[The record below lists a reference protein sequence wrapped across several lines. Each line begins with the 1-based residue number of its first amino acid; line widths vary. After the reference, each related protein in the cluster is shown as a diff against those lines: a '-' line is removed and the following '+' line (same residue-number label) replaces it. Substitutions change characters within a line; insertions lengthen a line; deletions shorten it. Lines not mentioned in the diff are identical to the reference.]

1 MESNDAEHGREHKL
15 VMYTSSDL
23 LGQYFRRYS
32 DDISKVIERESEST
46 SKALSGGISGILGS
60 LKGMIRKKSGREVI
74 KEINLNDEYRQV
86 RALMNVFSDSEL
98 VYPVEALIK
107 GEESPTGLYKFDTN
121 LQLVHTEDTAETMIR
136 VRGIEKDVDFT
147 GLTSPD
153 NWSSRSFV
161 LTALDTIDPYP
172 FEGVFKPV
180 EIGDTMHTET
190 DHGFELDTLELTVQ
204 FLYILAPDYEDRV
217 SWSNYQQLVR
227 DHPKDI
233 DSSGVEK

>member
-1 MESNDAEHGREHKL
+1 MDPNNGEHGRKHKL

-23 LGQYFRRYS
+23 LDQYFRRYS

-46 SKALSGGISGILGS
+46 AKELSGGISSIIGS
-60 LKGMIRKKSGREVI
+60 LKGIIRKKSGREVV

-98 VYPVEALIK
+98 VYPVEDLIRGK
-107 GEESPTGLYKFDTN
+107 ESPTGLYRFDTN